1 MYVKKRKYNKIMCSS
16 SFNNL
21 ILNLKKN
28 VKFVFLTKN
37 MLFIGSFVKNYL
49 IEDIFVIVVKNYLI
63 KMGIC
68 LFHKISL
75 KPHKKVD

>member
-1 MYVKKRKYNKIMCSS
+1 MCSS